1 MHTFVNALFYFSVPL
16 PAIVFIAVLGGCILI
31 LCILYQ
37 LLKRNKCCQVH
48 GREDG
53 EEEELEGLVANNDG
67 GNVEPGQSQVN
78 QTLNQGSTEQTDG
91 QFSLGAVIASSSSLA
106 AAAVGVE
113 AGHIKEENSSV
124 APATATSAIKEVG
137 GNTTIDLSI
146 SDASFPSVNLL
157 PVEEEPV
164 SNCGKILL
172 ETTFSPVANKMIIS
186 VVRAA
191 DVPGVDRGGTAM
203 VEVHLAILPNKK
215 WKFRTTARP
224 ANSPVFNERYT
235 LYPVGLKMLEE
246 MSIRVRLYGKK
257 TFGKKVLGELEVPM
271 TDIDL
276 HSDLSD
282 EPMWKTLLPYGMV
295 VSLSYFRKYQEASI
309 TDLIRVD
316 S

>member
-1 MHTFVNALFYFSVPL
+1 M
-16 PAIVFIAVLGGCILI
+16 FIAVLGGCIIL

-37 LLKRNKCCQVH
+37 LLKRGKCCQVH
-48 GREDG
+48 GREGGG
-53 EEEELEGLVANNDG
+53 EEEELEELIANGDG
-67 GNVEPGQSQVN
+67 GNAEGGEITDHGNAEQPDGPLLIPVSRNPETGSVL
-78 QTLNQGSTEQTDG
+78 QTEESPNA
-91 QFSLGAVIASSSSLA
+91 GA
-106 AAAVGVE
+106 
-113 AGHIKEENSSV
+113 
-124 APATATSAIKEVG
+124 PT

-157 PVEEEPV
+157 PVEEDPV
-164 SNCGKILL
+164 SSCGKILL

-203 VEVHLAILPNKK
+203 VEVHLSILPNKK
-215 WKFRTTARP
+215 WRFRTSAKP
-224 ANSPVFNERYT
+224 SNSPVFNERYT
-235 LYPVGLKMLEE
+235 LYPVNLKMLEE

-295 VSLSYFRKYQEASI
+295 VSLYLHSSVCRYKFVG
-309 TDLIRVD
+309 RVL
-316 S
+316 SMQL